1 MKNSFAVWVSELLK
15 EMTEE
20 EKFTNTVYLLSYYPI
35 VFHICAA
42 AFAVI
47 ELIAIF
53 TGNLVCIIFFAV
65 CVLLTEFCAWM
76 CRRHKVVIE
85 GDVLHLTPMIGR
97 SRTIRFSDLT
107 SFKEIPKIG
116 VKLYVRTKK
125 VCTVSCDCVGYKE
138 FLQMLKN
145 RVIQN

>member
-1 MKNSFAVWVSELLK
+1 MKNSFVVWVLELLK

-20 EKFTNTVYLLSYYPI
+20 EKFTNTVYLSNYYQI

-42 AFAVI
+42 AFGVMAI
-47 ELIAIF
+47 IAIVA
-53 TGNLVCIIFFAV
+53 GNLVYVIFFAV

-85 GDVLHLTPMIGR
+85 GDVLRLTPMIGKKK
-97 SRTIRFSDLT
+97 TVCICDIT
-107 SFKEIPKIG
+107 SFKETPKIG

-138 FLQMLKN
+138 FLKMLKN
-145 RVIQN
+145 RIIYN